1 MSGEYGSDTIVNP
14 QIQGTVPGDQLAE
27 TMVNPT
33 LVSEQPG
40 GELTVTDGMAGMA
53 VGFDAPSEEEFDV
66 KLSESVFIGQPMPVP
81 EFDMTSINLDLAS
94 DTPEPTQV
102 VSLSSGDGQGGGQ
115 FSEEVGTKLALA
127 KAYEEMGDHAQAR
140 ELLEEVIAEG
150 SGDVVDQAREIIGRL
165 RG

>member
-1 MSGEYGSDTIVNP
+1 
-14 QIQGTVPGDQLAE
+14 
-27 TMVNPT
+27 MVNPA
-33 LVSEQPG
+33 VIQPTSSDQ
-40 GELTVTDGMAGMA
+40 TVVDGMAGMSLDIDPNA
-53 VGFDAPSEEEFDV
+53 GEFDV
-66 KLSESVFIGQPMPVP
+66 SLSESVFIGQPMPVP